1 MQRALK
7 MAGVKGMMVS
17 LWSVGDLSSY
27 KLFSYFYEELENQQE
42 KNIHKAWKVARK
54 KLSEYVHYTPY
65 FKIETLEEDVECRCA
80 YATDESEECARRT
93 YCRPD
98 DQFLPPPDGWF
109 VKTCDSDQG
118 TARH

>member
-1 MQRALK
+1 MRGTDFVALSACQTALGDITADGIFGMQRALK

-42 KNIHKAWKVARK
+42 KDIHKAWKVARK

-65 FKIETLEEDVECRCA
+65 FNIETLEEDVDA
-80 YATDESEECARRT
+80 MKFDKPNDLFPYILIDI
-93 YCRPD
+93 Y
-98 DQFLPPPDGWF
+98 
-109 VKTCDSDQG
+109 
-118 TARH
+118 